1 MAKGNII
8 LGQMRGSIGDI
19 VFWRGNGEQLSRSRN
34 RRPANP
40 RTDSQL
46 TTRIILKTCS
56 TAYSKLMFDY
66 ANQTFQGA
74 KIGAENQRKFMSANT
89 KILRDYIKQGAD
101 DMNFNGKDD
110 TVAMLNRYRVS
121 EGNLPTI
128 GATVANPVS
137 GSSTISLGQ
146 EFTIAGSVPTYQEI
160 CDAFGLAPGTQ
171 LTFLLCNIRQG
182 VIQYVQR
189 KRIILSPAS
198 GDMSV
203 AFIADGAIN
212 DPNPANDA
220 LGLIPD
226 YSGNKL
232 NFEAFGDFLAVA
244 VAASF
249 YDGTKWQYSTEQIW
263 YSPTAGL
270 GVHTLSQAIA
280 SWQVAIAGSEEY
292 TRQANAPESGSG
304 QQIAR
309 RVVRVICYNGENE
322 ELGRFTFT
330 DDECDEVNVENYVAD
345 TYYATCQVVVSG
357 SKLAELDTLD
367 LDEATTVETGGTSV
381 ERTILINSA
390 GYEWPIGLAK
400 DFEVV
405 CGEEVVSHI
414 ILAPVAT

>member
-1 MAKGNII
+1 MAKGNLF
-8 LGQMRGSIGDI
+8 LGQARGSIGDV
-19 VFWRGNGEQLSRSRN
+19 VFWRGNGEQLSRTRN
-34 RRPANP
+34 RRPSNP

-89 KILRDYIKQGAD
+89 KIIRDYIKQGAD
-101 DMNFNGKDD
+101 DLNFNGKDD
-110 TVAMLNRYRVS
+110 TVTMLNRYRVS
-121 EGNLPTI
+121 EGNLPSI

-137 GSSTISLGQ
+137 GSSTIHLGQ
-146 EFTIAGSVPTYQEI
+146 EFTIAGTVPTYQEI

-171 LTFLLCNIRQG
+171 LTFLLCNVRQG

-203 AFIADGAIN
+203 AFINNGEIN

-220 LGLIPD
+220 QGLTAD
-226 YSGNKL
+226 YSANKL
-232 NFEAFGDFLAVA
+232 GFEAFGDFQAAA

-263 YSPTAGL
+263 YSPTAGM
-270 GVHTLSQAIA
+270 GVHTLAQAIA

-292 TRQANAPESGSG
+292 TRQSNVPVSEGVVTIESRFVKIEMYDNGGDLINTYGYSDEGCDEIETSQYAAGTAAIKVIVDVIGSG
-304 QQIAR
+304 LPVPEVVDATKPIA
-309 RVVRVICYNGENE
+309 
-322 ELGRFTFT
+322 T
-330 DDECDEVNVENYVAD
+330 A
-345 TYYATCQVVVSG
+345 VSG
-357 SKLAELDTLD
+357 SATHRTIELNPD
-367 LDEATTVETGGTSV
+367 LDSWPVGSAAEFSV
-381 ERTILINSA
+381 TC
-390 GYEWPIGLAK
+390 G
-400 DFEVV
+400 DEVV
-405 CGEEVVSHI
+405 TSCHLKE
-414 ILAPVAT
+414 TN